1 MSQYHNNLV
10 INTKTLEVVQAQHI
24 IYSVLN
30 LVLLLISNL
39 VAGGARHCSAPV
51 YLLGGRINFTLHR
64 AFAADAIG
72 SRELYFGNRGGA
84 LSHSHSK

>member
-39 VAGGARHCSAPV
+39 VAGGARHALRPFICLVVGSASPSTV
-51 YLLGGRINFTLHR
+51 RLQRMPSEVGSCILG
-64 AFAADAIG
+64 IG
-72 SRELYFGNRGGA
+72 VV
-84 LSHSHSK
+84 H